1 MQNYFAANLGATE
14 RLFHLSQKS
23 SVLGY
28 TRMVNYV
35 DIHLHSSLPESCL
48 TARRYSVHILCCKP
62 WRYRAPFPLE
72 PNVKRIG
79 LYTNGELCRYTSA
92 LLLTRELL
100 NSSTV
105 FCTHLSRFADM
116 NSLYIAEPGPGPLDY
131 ESNSC
136 IWPLLRSVRYMNP
149 DLSIVLCIWTPGTLF
164 VKTSARFRFPGTCRT
179 FKCPMDTRSCSQ
191 R

>member
-1 MQNYFAANLGATE
+1 MNHISNMYVCVCDYICVYTNVCVYCLYILLCISLNRYLSILSMQNYFAANLGASE

-28 TRMVNYV
+28 TQMVNYV

-48 TARRYSVHILCCKP
+48 TAR
-62 WRYRAPFPLE
+62 
-72 PNVKRIG
+72 
-79 LYTNGELCRYTSA
+79 
-92 LLLTRELL
+92 
-100 NSSTV
+100 SSTV
-105 FCTHLSRFADM
+105 LCTHLSRFADM

-131 ESNSC
+131 ESNSF
-136 IWPLLRSVRYMNP
+136 IWPLLPSVRYIYP

-179 FKCPMDTRSCSQ
+179 FKYLKFWKMKVH
-191 R
+191 